1 MSKPGRSQEPERHLE
16 ASGPHTG
23 GSQAPSA
30 GGHTGGRAG
39 GRATGWPPSGSRVPR
54 GSRPGRTTA
63 GGAPGAP
70 GAPRRA
76 RVRTWPAAGRRENGW
91 HRRPALERV
100 EAASLEEGMRLRV
113 IFLILMGVILAIAVS
128 DVLAGAVGV
137 LRETRARPL
146 TPAEQARYIQED
158 IAARWHTWSADLIFP
173 TELQYVALGRAQQY
187 ARRIGLAPET
197 SCGAGLDAPV
207 GSVLSEHGCLT
218 LLRATYVDQTSTFV
232 VTVGVAVL
240 GSEERRIAATG
251 QLPVDDRVGVRPV
264 AFPGTAGELFG
275 AAQRQHN
282 SWIAAGPYVVLSTA
296 GYADGRTREA
306 VPPEEIL
313 HSELWPTAQSI
324 AGRIARA
331 LGDEPS
337 AVPQCTQGNV
347 C

>member
-16 ASGPHTG
+16 ASGPRTG
-23 GSQAPSA
+23 GSQAPLA

-39 GRATGWPPSGSRVPR
+39 GRATGWPPGGSRVPR
-54 GSRPGRTTA
+54 GSRPRRTTES
-63 GGAPGAP
+63 GEPGT
-70 GAPRRA
+70 PRRG
-76 RVRTWPAAGRRENGW
+76 RVRAWPAAG
-91 HRRPALERV
+91 HRGRGRTATERV
-100 EAASLEEGMRLRV
+100 EAATLEEGMRLRV
-113 IFLILMGVILAIAVS
+113 IFLILMGVILAVAAS
-128 DVLAGAVGV
+128 DVLTGAVGV

-146 TPAEQARYIQED
+146 TPAEQARYIQEE
-158 IAARWHTWSADLIFP
+158 IASRWHTWSADLIFP

-187 ARRIGLAPET
+187 ARRVGLAPET
-197 SCGAGLDAPV
+197 SCRAGLDAPV
-207 GSVLSEHGCLT
+207 GSVLAEHGCLT

-240 GSEERRIAATG
+240 GSEERRSAATG

-275 AAQRQHN
+275 AAQRQRN

-306 VPPEEIL
+306 IPPEEIL